1 MEDGALMLEASQC
14 VQRISCDYK
23 CSQSLP
29 DYGFHLHDRYEIYLY
44 FSGGVHYFVE
54 QKKYVLER
62 GDMLIFN
69 NREIHKPT
77 FPSPVGSYERYT
89 VHFDPAVAAG
99 YSTPG
104 FPLLA
109 CFESRKRGENNLL
122 RLRKEDLSRAQALM
136 SGMIKLRGET
146 PPGWEILYLARFLEL
161 LVLISTA
168 YGAHS
173 PTLQELG
180 YALEPPLSEVVAYI
194 NVHLQ
199 EDLRLEAL
207 EKRFFINK
215 NYLCKLFRQQTGNT
229 IHSYIQH
236 KRLVR
241 AQELLLDG
249 ASVTDACHLAGFN
262 DYSNFIRLF
271 KRMTGQS
278 PARFRSAAETVR
290 PPEAEQAAA
299 SLPVF
304 SEC

>member
-1 MEDGALMLEASQC
+1 MLEASQC
-14 VQRISCDYK
+14 AQRISCDYK
-23 CSQSLP
+23 CTQSLP

-44 FSGGVHYFVE
+44 LSGGVHYFVE

-62 GDMLIFN
+62 GDMLLFN
-69 NREIHKPT
+69 SREIHKPT
-77 FPSPVGSYERYT
+77 FPSPAGSYERYT
-89 VHFDPAVAAG
+89 VHFDPAAAAG

-104 FPLLA
+104 FHLLG
-109 CFESRKRGENNLL
+109 CFESRERGENNLL
-122 RLRKEDLSRAQALM
+122 RLRKEELSRVQALM
-136 SGMIKLRGET
+136 SGMIALRSET

-161 LVLISTA
+161 LVLIGTA

-173 PTLQELG
+173 PSPQELG

-194 NVHLQ
+194 HTHLQ

-236 KRLVR
+236 KRLAR
-241 AQELLLDG
+241 AQELLLEG

-278 PARFRSAAETVR
+278 PARFRSAAG
-290 PPEAEQAAA
+290 PAHPAA
-299 SLPVF
+299 SEPATENLPVF
-304 SEC
+304 QEC